1 MDKAKRLKMKLN
13 KDKLKKQLQKSQ
25 ELKATIQ
32 QKSSTSGKKEKS
44 KINKT
49 LIKKIVAEENNKKT
63 NTDSKDDKLT
73 PLQQK
78 FKKKLAGAQF
88 RWINEQLYTLDS
100 KSAYKLINDKPELF
114 SIYHEGFRSQ
124 VESWPSNPVNIFI
137 NQIKNIK
144 EPVVIAD
151 MGCGDAKIAQTF
163 ENDKQKTIHSFDLI
177 SENKYVTACDISKT
191 PLKKNSVDI
200 VIFCLSLMGVNFIQF
215 LKEAHRI
222 LKQGGKLK
230 IAEVVSRFTDM
241 NEFIATLNNMG
252 FKLLKKN
259 DKNKMF
265 VLFEFKKLDKNEN
278 NNSKKNNTNAGTDDE
293 KVLLKP
299 CLYKKR

>member
-1 MDKAKRLKMKLN
+1 MDKTKRLKMKLN

-25 ELKATIQ
+25 ELKGKISTIQ
-32 QKSSTSGKKEKS
+32 QDKNKNKKDKS
-44 KINKT
+44 KINKA
-49 LIKKIVAEENNKKT
+49 LIKKIVAEENKK
-63 NTDSKDDKLT
+63 KDVSADNLT

-100 KSAYKLINDKPELF
+100 KKAYKLINDKPELF
-114 SIYHEGFRSQ
+114 TIYHEGFRSQ
-124 VESWPSNPVNIFI
+124 VESWPSNPVDIFI
-137 NQIKNIK
+137 NQIKQKKGPI
-144 EPVVIAD
+144 VIAD
-151 MGCGDAKIAQTF
+151 MGCGDAKIAQIF

-177 SENKYVTACDISKT
+177 SNNKYVTACDISKV
-191 PLKKNSVDI
+191 PLKKNSVDM
-200 VIFCLSLMGVNFIQF
+200 VIFCLSLMGINFIQF
-215 LKEAHRI
+215 LNEAHRI
-222 LKQGGKLK
+222 LKPGGELK

-241 NEFIATLNNMG
+241 KEFISTLNNMG

-265 VLFEFKKLDKNEN
+265 VLFDFKKLDKNES
-278 NNSKKNNTNAGTDDE
+278 NSKKNNNSNANNENE

>member
-13 KDKLKKQLQKSQ
+13 KEKLKKQLQKSQ

-32 QKSSTSGKKEKS
+32 QTNTKKKDKS

-49 LIKKIVAEENNKKT
+49 LVKKIIAEENKK
-63 NTDSKDDKLT
+63 NDKKNDDNLT

-100 KSAYKLINDKPELF
+100 NSAFKLINDKPELF

-124 VESWPSNPVNIFI
+124 VESWPSNPVDIFI
-137 NQIKNIK
+137 NQIKQIK
-144 EPVVIAD
+144 GPVVIAD

-222 LKQGGKLK
+222 LKPGAELK

-241 NEFIATLNNMG
+241 KEFISTLSDMG
-252 FKLLKKN
+252 FKLTKKN

-265 VLFEFKKLDKNEN
+265 VLFEFKKLSKNDKNN
-278 NNSKKNNTNAGTDDE
+278 KKNNNNNQESD

>member
-114 SIYHEGFRSQ
+114 SI
-124 VESWPSNPVNIFI
+124 
-137 NQIKNIK
+137 
-144 EPVVIAD
+144 
-151 MGCGDAKIAQTF
+151 
-163 ENDKQKTIHSFDLI
+163 
-177 SENKYVTACDISKT
+177 
-191 PLKKNSVDI
+191 
-200 VIFCLSLMGVNFIQF
+200 VIFS
-215 LKEAHRI
+215 I
-222 LKQGGKLK
+222 LK
-230 IAEVVSRFTDM
+230 I
-241 NEFIATLNNMG
+241 II
-252 FKLLKKN
+252 
-259 DKNKMF
+259 
-265 VLFEFKKLDKNEN
+265 
-278 NNSKKNNTNAGTDDE
+278 
-293 KVLLKP
+293 
-299 CLYKKR
+299 